1 MSTEVE
7 KKHQHQHHQNQDA
20 RLGDPEISG
29 DKWWPNEGDRV
40 VQLIESGATMASG
53 ERAAAERELA
63 ARERRK
69 KSPVVIKRESIR
81 FEPSSYKGI
90 HIGYIVAPHLGI
102 ENRNISLEVHRLLPG
117 AHTESHRHNE
127 VVCHV
132 LNGRGYSIIDG
143 KRYDW
148 EPHDSIHIQKGA
160 WHQHFNASDKTPAHI
175 LAGKPTPV
183 LEFFSPHAM
192 VYKGDSFSD
201 VPDDFMPEHP
211 FTHERVSVGYVGGQ
225 KWMSHLQ
232 LATHE
237 RLAQQEQRRR
247 EARVLLKA
255 SEAVIERSEHKG
267 DWKVG
272 LIDEYLGFDNRILA
286 LYIHQMPPN
295 SYTETHKHG
304 EAIVYVL
311 SGRGYS
317 IVEGERYDWKAGD
330 CIFVQPAIWHQH
342 FNSDPEHVSQ
352 HMAIYIAPMRDRIVR
367 GAEFVDWKTEPDYR
381 PSVDNLPAGEW
392 WK

>member
-1 MSTEVE
+1 MANETE
-7 KKHQHQHHQNQDA
+7 KKEHHHQHQHEA
-20 RLGDPEISG
+20 RLGDPEIIG
-29 DKWWPNEGDRV
+29 DKWWPNEGERL
-40 VQLIESGATMASG
+40 VQLYESGAVMASG

-69 KSPVVIKRESIR
+69 KSPVVIKRESIK

-90 HIGYIVAPHLGI
+90 HIGYIVSPHLGI

-117 AHTESHRHNE
+117 AHTEAHRHNE

-143 KRYDW
+143 KKYEWDK
-148 EPHDSIHIQKGA
+148 HDSIHIQKGA
-160 WHQHFNASDKTPAHI
+160 WHQHFNANANEPAHI
-175 LAGKPTPV
+175 LVGKPTPV
-183 LEFFSPHAM
+183 LEHFSPHAI

-201 VPDDFMPEHP
+201 QPDDFKPEHP
-211 FTHERVSVGYVGGQ
+211 FTHEHVTVDYVGGQ

-237 RLAQQEQRRR
+237 RLAQQEEHRRQ
-247 EARVLLKA
+247 ARVLLKA

-286 LYIHQMPPN
+286 MYIHQMPPN
-295 SYTETHKHG
+295 AFTETHKHG

-311 SGRGYS
+311 SGRGYT
-317 IVEGERYDWKAGD
+317 IVEGERYDWRSGD
-330 CIFVQPAIWHQH
+330 CIFVTPAIWHQH
-342 FNSDPEHVSQ
+342 FNADPEQVSQ
-352 HMAIYIAPMRDRIVR
+352 HLAIYIAPMRDRIVR
-367 GAEFVDWKTEPDYR
+367 GAEFVDWKTEPGYQSPATD
-381 PSVDNLPAGEW
+381 LPAGEW

>member
-1 MSTEVE
+1 MSKQMEE
-7 KKHQHQHHQNQDA
+7 KAGHHHHEA

-29 DKWWPNEGDRV
+29 DKWWANESERL
-40 VQLIESGATMASG
+40 VQVYESGGVMASG

-69 KSPVVIKRESIR
+69 KSPVVIKRESIK
-81 FEPSSYKGI
+81 FEPCSYKGVQ
-90 HIGYIVAPHLGI
+90 IGYIVAPHLGI

-127 VVCHV
+127 VCCHV

-143 KRYDW
+143 KKYEW
-148 EPHDSIHIQKGA
+148 APHDSIHIQKGA
-160 WHQHFNASDKTPAHI
+160 WHQHFNASEKEPAHI
-175 LAGKPTPV
+175 LVAKPTPV
-183 LEFFSPHAM
+183 LEQFCPHAM

-211 FTHERVSVGYVGGQ
+211 FTHEHVAVGYVGGQ

-237 RLAQQEQRRR
+237 RLAQQEQHRR

-255 SEAVIERSEHKG
+255 GEAVIERSEHKG

-286 LYIHQMPPN
+286 MYIHQMPPN
-295 SYTETHKHG
+295 AFTETHKHG

-317 IVEGERYDWKAGD
+317 IVEGERYEWRAGD

-342 FNSDPEHVSQ
+342 FNADPDHVSQ
-352 HMAIYIAPMRDRIVR
+352 HLAIYIAPLRDRIVR
-367 GAEFVDWKTEPDYR
+367 GAEFVDWKTEPDYET
-381 PSVDNLPAGEW
+381 PSVELPAGEW